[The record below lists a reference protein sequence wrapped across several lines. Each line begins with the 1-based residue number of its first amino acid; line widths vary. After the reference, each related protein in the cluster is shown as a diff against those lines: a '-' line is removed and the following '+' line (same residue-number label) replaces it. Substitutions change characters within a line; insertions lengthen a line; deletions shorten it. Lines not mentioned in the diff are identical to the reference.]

1 LSKVRGAN
9 KRVDQHTCTACTRR
23 VHEGEKAVQGCSDC
37 YWLEWGDAPT
47 QAREESL
54 ATAKDRP
61 ARPSTA
67 RCPVCH
73 RMAPVKLGGFEK
85 HMSGDRVCAGTCM
98 LLDLAKARSQALN
111 VLGWSGAD
119 DPVEWAK
126 EARRLADERIDVLQ
140 AELGVHAAT
149 IAETETQTEKLVAA
163 LNEKTAALD
172 VADAHFSSLKRGSDE
187 AHAALA
193 TLGWDGNSYPE
204 DWAKTTAAHYK
215 AVREALGVP
224 AGKPI
229 IAYAQHAAKGMQ
241 ALAILGWQDGSPVE
255 WATKRAAAEADLR
268 GALAEAELVG
278 NDHAAMVRQLWGN
291 LRSKSAQHLAAI
303 EERNAQVDECAI
315 LRTVITERE
324 GRIELAEKRL
334 STWRAWAVGMCPATP
349 PPANM
354 TDEDLRAAMT
364 FVSVADYN
372 RAIKAVQDE
381 LARQRSLVSVMVDIK
396 RRLIALKD
404 LSS

>member
-1 LSKVRGAN
+1 MVVPSLDLEGRIVALKVRADDAAAELRYTAVSSRRLGGASAAVN
-9 KRVDQHTCTACTRR
+9 VHVPIGARARWERSGVLWITEGELKADVCTA
-23 VHEGEKAVQGCSDC
+23 
-37 YWLEWGDAPT
+37 LEAYAIVGIP
-47 QAREESL
+47 
-54 ATAKDRP
+54 
-61 ARPSTA
+61 
-67 RCPVCH
+67 
-73 RMAPVKLGGFEK
+73 
-85 HMSGDRVCAGTCM
+85 
-98 LLDLAKARSQALN
+98 
-111 VLGWSGAD
+111 
-119 DPVEWAK
+119 
-126 EARRLADERIDVLQ
+126 
-140 AELGVHAAT
+140 GVSMW
-149 IAETETQTEKLVAA
+149 
-163 LNEKTAALD
+163 KTAALD
-172 VADAHFSSLKRGSDE
+172 VADAQFSSLKRGSDE

-229 IAYAQHAAKGMQ
+229 VAYAQHAAKGMQ
-241 ALAILGWQDGSPVE
+241 ALATLGWQDGSPVE